1 MNFTRGLQEEV
12 AGSNVIVQLVIPA
25 VVATDIWDKGGFPL
39 SALDEATI
47 MTAEDCVDA
56 ALAGLDQ
63 GERITFPSL
72 EDDRLWADYDAAR
85 LKLLIAT
92 QTKKPASRYRLA
104 R

>member
-1 MNFTRGLQEEV
+1 MNFTRGLQEAV

-25 VVATDIWDKGGFPL
+25 VDATGIWDKGGFPL

-63 GERITFPSL
+63 GETSRANSSL
-72 EDDRLWADYDAAR
+72 VTGS
-85 LKLLIAT
+85 IAPHT
-92 QTKKPASRYRLA
+92 Q
-104 R
+104 